1 VLEDPAPEPW
11 PPDPDRVLEDP
22 APELAAEP
30 VLPVPAVAE
39 PWAEPGRAAAIAPVA
54 STLAT
59 PTPAVTA
66 DSRLRPRRLS
76 TDGGTGG
83 SPGLLGIGDSFP
95 SG

>member
-22 APELAAEP
+22 APELAAES